1 MLADNRAEPVEGCAR
16 IENLVAEILKTIL
29 PIFVIILLGWSLRRL
44 DFMQEGFVKPANR
57 LVYYVAIPAMIFRE
71 IAEAEFLQ
79 HFSLVLVAATLAP
92 LILVALAGL
101 ILARGIK
108 LERHRVGSFLQCS
121 FHGNLGYI
129 GLAVAFY
136 FLGNEG
142 FTRASILAGF
152 VMLLQNFLAV
162 VALSRFNKDPEQKV
176 STLSLVRRVLLN
188 PVIISAMAGMA
199 FSLMA
204 LGLPVILDRSLKI
217 LSGMALPLALLVI
230 GTSISFAQM
239 RQQLRLTALIG
250 VLKLLLLPASGLG
263 LFYLLNLQR
272 AEYLPALILLAS
284 PSATISYVMASE
296 MAGDADMAT
305 AAISVT
311 TLVSAVTFTLWL
323 SLGS

>member
-1 MLADNRAEPVEGCAR
+1 MAD
-16 IENLVAEILKTIL
+16 ILKTIL

-44 DFMQEGFVKPANR
+44 DFMKEGFLKPANR

-71 IAEAEFLQ
+71 IAEAELLQ

-92 LILVALAGL
+92 LIVVAVAGL
-101 ILARGIK
+101 VLVRGIK
-108 LERHRVGSFLQCS
+108 LQRQRVGSFLQCS

-136 FLGNEG
+136 FLGDEG

-162 VALSRFNKDPEQKV
+162 VALSRFNKEPDQEI
-176 STLSLVRRVLLN
+176 STLSLIRRILLN
-188 PVIISAMAGMA
+188 PVIISAMAGMTV
-199 FSLMA
+199 SLMG
-204 LGLPVILDRSLKI
+204 LDLPVILDRSLKI

-250 VLKLLLLPASGLG
+250 GLKLLLLPALG
-263 LFYLLNLQR
+263 LAFFHFLDL
-272 AEYLPALILLAS
+272 ASIEYLPALILLAS
-284 PSATISYVMASE
+284 PTATVSYVMASE
-296 MAGDADMAT
+296 MAGDADLAT

-311 TLVSAVTFTLWL
+311 TLVSAVTFVLWL
-323 SLGS
+323 GVGS

>member
-1 MLADNRAEPVEGCAR
+1 MED
-16 IENLVAEILKTIL
+16 ILKTIL
-29 PIFVIILLGWSLRRL
+29 PIFVIILLGWGLRRL
-44 DFMQEGFVKPANR
+44 DFMKEGFLKPANR

-71 IAEAEFLQ
+71 IAEAELVQ
-79 HFSLVLVAATLAP
+79 HFSLVLVATTLVP
-92 LILVALAGL
+92 LILVALIGL
-101 ILARGIK
+101 ILIRGIK
-108 LERHRVGSFLQCS
+108 LQRYRVGSFLQCS

-136 FLGNEG
+136 FLGDQG

-162 VALSRFNKDPEQKV
+162 VALSRFNKEPDQKI

-199 FSLMA
+199 FSLTG
-204 LGLPVILDRSLKI
+204 LNLPVILDRSLKI

-250 VLKLLLLPASGLG
+250 VLKLLLLPATGLI
-263 LFYLLNLQR
+263 LFHLLQLQR
-272 AEYLPALILLAS
+272 IEYLPALILLAS
-284 PSATISYVMASE
+284 PTATVSYVMALE

>member
-1 MLADNRAEPVEGCAR
+1 MVDIFR
-16 IENLVAEILKTIL
+16 TIL
-29 PIFVIILLGWSLRRL
+29 PIFVIILLGWGLRRL
-44 DFMQEGFVKPANR
+44 DFMQEGFLKPANR

-71 IAEAEFLQ
+71 IAEAELVQ
-79 HFSLVLVAATLAP
+79 HFSLVLVATTLIP
-92 LILVALAGL
+92 LILVAVVGL
-101 ILARGIK
+101 ILVRVIK
-108 LERHRVGSFLQCS
+108 LQRYRVGSFLQCS

-152 VMLLQNFLAV
+152 VMLLQNFLSV
-162 VALSRFNKDPEQKV
+162 VALSRFNKEPEQKI
-176 STLSLVRRVLLN
+176 STLSLARRVLLN

-199 FSLMA
+199 FSLMR
-204 LGLPVILDRSLKI
+204 LNLPVILDRSLRI

-230 GTSISFAQM
+230 GTSISFEQM
-239 RQQLRLTALIG
+239 RQQLRFTALIG
-250 VLKLLLLPASGLG
+250 VLKLLLLPASGLI
-263 LFYLLNLQR
+263 LFHMVNLHR
-272 AEYLPALILLAS
+272 VEYIPALILLAS
-284 PSATISYVMASE
+284 PSATISYVMATE

-305 AAISVT
+305 AAVSVT

>member
-1 MLADNRAEPVEGCAR
+1 MAD
-16 IENLVAEILKTIL
+16 ILKTIL
-29 PIFVIILLGWSLRRL
+29 PIFVIILLGWGLRRL

-71 IAEAEFLQ
+71 IAEAELVQ
-79 HFSLVLVAATLAP
+79 HFSLVLVATTLIP
-92 LILVALAGL
+92 LILVALIGL
-101 ILARGIK
+101 ILVRVIK
-108 LERHRVGSFLQCS
+108 LQRYRMGSFLQCS

-152 VMLLQNFLAV
+152 VMLLQNFLSV
-162 VALSRFNKDPEQKV
+162 VALSRFNKEPEQKI
-176 STLSLVRRVLLN
+176 STLSLARRVLLN

-199 FSLMA
+199 FSLMR
-204 LGLPVILDRSLKI
+204 LDLPVILDRSLRI

-230 GTSISFAQM
+230 GTSISFEQM
-239 RQQLRLTALIG
+239 RQQLRFTALIG
-250 VLKLLLLPASGLG
+250 VLKLLLLPASGLI
-263 LFYLLNLQR
+263 LFHMVNLQR
-272 AEYLPALILLAS
+272 FEYIPALILLAS
-284 PSATISYVMASE
+284 PSATISYVMATE

-305 AAISVT
+305 AAVSVT
-311 TLVSAVTFTLWL
+311 TLASAVTFTLWL

>member
-1 MLADNRAEPVEGCAR
+1 MED
-16 IENLVAEILKTIL
+16 ILKTIL
-29 PIFVIILLGWSLRRL
+29 PIFVIILLGWGLRRL
-44 DFMQEGFVKPANR
+44 DFMQEGFLKPANR

-71 IAEAEFLQ
+71 IAEAELVQ

-101 ILARGIK
+101 ILVRGIK
-108 LERHRVGSFLQCS
+108 LEQHRVGSFLQCS

-136 FLGNEG
+136 FLGDEG

-162 VALSRFNKDPEQKV
+162 VALSRFNKEPEQEI
-176 STLSLVRRVLLN
+176 STLTLTRRVLLN

-199 FSLMA
+199 CSLIG
-204 LGLPVILDRSLKI
+204 LNLPVILDRSLSI

-239 RQQLRLTALIG
+239 RQQLRLTVLIG
-250 VLKLLLLPASGLG
+250 VLKLLLLPASGLI
-263 LFYLLNLQR
+263 LFHFLSLDR
-272 AEYLPALILLAS
+272 IEYLPALILLAS

-305 AAISVT
+305 AAISIT

-323 SLGS
+323 SLG

>member
-1 MLADNRAEPVEGCAR
+1 M
-16 IENLVAEILKTIL
+16 AEILKTIL

-44 DFMQEGFVKPANR
+44 DFMKEGFVKPANR

-71 IAEAEFLQ
+71 IAEANFVQ
-79 HFSLVLVAATLAP
+79 HFSLVLVATTLVP
-92 LILVALAGL
+92 LILVALIGL
-101 ILARGIK
+101 ILVRAIR
-108 LERHRVGSFLQCS
+108 LPRDRVGSFLQCS

-152 VMLLQNFLAV
+152 VMLLQNLLSV
-162 VALSRFNKDPEQKV
+162 VALSRFNKEPDQRISP
-176 STLSLVRRVLLN
+176 LSLLRRVLLN
-188 PVIISAMAGMA
+188 PVIISAVAGMA
-199 FSLMA
+199 FSLA
-204 LGLPVILDRSLKI
+204 RLHLPVILDRSLRI

-230 GTSISFAQM
+230 GTSISFDQM

-250 VLKLLLLPASGLG
+250 GLKLLLLPATGFI
-263 LFYLLNLQR
+263 LFHLLHLHSI
-272 AEYLPALILLAS
+272 EYVPALILLAS
-284 PSATISYVMASE
+284 PSATISYVMALE
-296 MAGDADMAT
+296 MGGDADMAT

>member
-1 MLADNRAEPVEGCAR
+1 V
-16 IENLVAEILKTIL
+16 
-29 PIFVIILLGWSLRRL
+29 
-44 DFMQEGFVKPANR
+44 
-57 LVYYVAIPAMIFRE
+57 
-71 IAEAEFLQ
+71 
-79 HFSLVLVAATLAP
+79 P
-92 LILVALAGL
+92 LILVALTGL
-101 ILARGIK
+101 ILVRGIK
-108 LERHRVGSFLQCS
+108 LQRYRMGSFLQCS

-136 FLGNEG
+136 FLGDQG

-162 VALSRFNKDPEQKV
+162 VALSRFNQEPEQKI

-199 FSLMA
+199 FSLTG
-204 LGLPVILDRSLKI
+204 LDLPVILDRSLKI
-217 LSGMALPLALLVI
+217 LGGMALPLALLVI

-250 VLKLLLLPASGLG
+250 VLKLLLLPATGLI
-263 LFYLLNLQR
+263 LFHLLNLHR
-272 AEYLPALILLAS
+272 IEYLPALILLAS
-284 PSATISYVMASE
+284 PTATVSYVMASE

>member
-1 MLADNRAEPVEGCAR
+1 MED
-16 IENLVAEILKTIL
+16 ILKTIL

-44 DFMQEGFVKPANR
+44 DFMKEGFLKPANR

-71 IAEAEFLQ
+71 IAEAELVQ
-79 HFSLVLVAATLAP
+79 HFSLVLVATTLVP
-92 LILVALAGL
+92 LILVALIGL
-101 ILARGIK
+101 ILVRGIK
-108 LERHRVGSFLQCS
+108 LQRYRMGSFLQCS

-136 FLGNEG
+136 FLGDQG

-152 VMLLQNFLAV
+152 VMLLQNLLAV
-162 VALSRFNKDPEQKV
+162 VALSRFNQEPDQKI

-188 PVIISAMAGMA
+188 PVIISAMAGMV
-199 FSLMA
+199 FSLTG
-204 LGLPVILDRSLKI
+204 LNLPVIVDRSLKI

-239 RQQLRLTALIG
+239 RQQLRLTVLIG
-250 VLKLLLLPASGLG
+250 ILKLLVLPAAGLI
-263 LFYLLNLQR
+263 LFHLLNLQR
-272 AEYLPALILLAS
+272 MEYLPALILLAS
-284 PSATISYVMASE
+284 PSATVSYVMALE

>member
-1 MLADNRAEPVEGCAR
+1 MAD
-16 IENLVAEILKTIL
+16 ILRTIL

-44 DFMQEGFVKPANR
+44 DFMKEGFVKPANR

-71 IAEAEFLQ
+71 IAEAELVQ
-79 HFSLVLVAATLAP
+79 HFSLVLVATTLVP
-92 LILVALAGL
+92 LILIALLGL
-101 ILARGIK
+101 ILVRGIK
-108 LERHRVGSFLQCS
+108 LQRYQMGSFLQCS

-152 VMLLQNFLAV
+152 VMLLQNFLSV
-162 VALSRFNKDPEQKV
+162 VALSRFNKEPEQKI
-176 STLSLVRRVLLN
+176 STLSLARRVLLN

-199 FSLMA
+199 FSLMR
-204 LGLPVILDRSLKI
+204 LDLPVILDRSLKI

-230 GTSISFAQM
+230 GTSISFEQM
-239 RQQLRLTALIG
+239 RQQLRFTALIG
-250 VLKLLLLPASGLG
+250 VLKLLLLPASGLI
-263 LFYLLNLQR
+263 LFHMVNLHR
-272 AEYLPALILLAS
+272 VEYIPALILLAS
-284 PSATISYVMASE
+284 PSATISYVMATE

-305 AAISVT
+305 AAVSVT

>member
-1 MLADNRAEPVEGCAR
+1 MAD
-16 IENLVAEILKTIL
+16 ILKTIL
-29 PIFVIILLGWSLRRL
+29 PIFVIILLGWGLRRL

-71 IAEAEFLQ
+71 IAEAELVQ
-79 HFSLVLVAATLAP
+79 HFSLVLVASTLVPLIFVALIG
-92 LILVALAGL
+92 LILVRA
-101 ILARGIK
+101 IK
-108 LERHRVGSFLQCS
+108 LQRYRVGSFLQCS

-152 VMLLQNFLAV
+152 VMLLQNFLSV
-162 VALSRFNKDPEQKV
+162 VALSRFNKEPEQKI
-176 STLSLVRRVLLN
+176 STLSLARRVLLN

-199 FSLMA
+199 FSLMR
-204 LGLPVILDRSLKI
+204 LDLPVILDRSLRI

-230 GTSISFAQM
+230 GTSISFEQM
-239 RQQLRLTALIG
+239 RQQLRFTALIG
-250 VLKLLLLPASGLG
+250 VLKLLLLPASGLI
-263 LFYLLNLQR
+263 LFHLVNLQR
-272 AEYLPALILLAS
+272 VEYIPALILLAS
-284 PSATISYVMASE
+284 PSATISYVMATE

-305 AAISVT
+305 ASISVT
-311 TLVSAVTFTLWL
+311 TLASAVTFTLWL

>member
-1 MLADNRAEPVEGCAR
+1 MPQKSLM
-16 IENLVAEILKTIL
+16 AEILKTIL

-71 IAEAEFLQ
+71 IAEAELVQ
-79 HFSLVLVAATLAP
+79 HFSLVLVAMTLLP

-101 ILARGIK
+101 ILARGIR
-108 LERHRVGSFLQCS
+108 LPRYRVGSFLQCS

-136 FLGNEG
+136 FLGDQG

-162 VALSRFNKDPEQKV
+162 VALSRFNKEPDQKI
-176 STLSLVRRVLLN
+176 STLSLARRVLLN

-199 FSLMA
+199 FSLA
-204 LGLPVILDRSLKI
+204 GLELPVIFNRSLKI

-239 RQQLRLTALIG
+239 REQLQLTVLIG
-250 VLKLLLLPASGLG
+250 ILKLLVLPAAGLI
-263 LFYLLNLQR
+263 LFHLLNLNR
-272 AEYLPALILLAS
+272 IEYLPALILLAS
-284 PSATISYVMASE
+284 PSATVSYVMAAE
-296 MAGDADMAT
+296 MAGDTDMAT